1 MSALRAMLSSD
12 PAPLRDALSRVL
24 AITGKEFKQLRRD
37 RITFGMVVGMP
48 LMQVLMFGYAINM
61 DVRHLRAVVVDQ
73 SRTQLAR
80 EWTQDLEATQVIDV
94 VARVASVAEAEALL
108 RRSAVVV
115 GIVIPE
121 DFAARVAQAEQPAT
135 SGSEHPPRAIAQLLV
150 DGSDPTVEGVARQLA
165 LTPLPGRSARES
177 AVAVRTYYNPERR
190 SPVNIVPALIGV
202 ILTMTMVMF
211 TAMAIVRERERG
223 NLEYLITTPV
233 SSGEL
238 MLGKILPYVVIGLIQ
253 VTLVAA
259 IGKWVFAV
267 PLVGTLLDLYL
278 ASLAFIIANLGLGLL
293 ISTAAQNQFQAM
305 QLTIFTLLPSILLS
319 GFMFPF
325 DGMPIAAQWL
335 AYLLP
340 LTHFVQLVRGI
351 VLKGA
356 TLLEMWQP
364 LLALAAFFALTLTAA
379 TKRFHKRLD

>member
-1 MSALRAMLSSD
+1 ML
-12 PAPLRDALSRVL
+12 
-24 AITGKEFKQLRRD
+24 TG
-37 RITFGMVVGMP
+37 
-48 LMQVLMFGYAINM
+48 
-61 DVRHLRAVVVDQ
+61 
-73 SRTQLAR
+73 
-80 EWTQDLEATQVIDV
+80 
-94 VARVASVAEAEALL
+94 
-108 RRSAVVV
+108 
-115 GIVIPE
+115 
-121 DFAARVAQAEQPAT
+121 
-135 SGSEHPPRAIAQLLV
+135 
-150 DGSDPTVEGVARQLA
+150 
-165 LTPLPGRSARES
+165 
-177 AVAVRTYYNPERR
+177 
-190 SPVNIVPALIGV
+190 
-202 ILTMTMVMF
+202 
-211 TAMAIVRERERG
+211 ERERG

-325 DGMPIAAQWL
+325 DGMPPAAQWL

-364 LLALAAFFALTLTAA
+364 LLALAAFFAVTLTAA

>member
-1 MSALRAMLSSD
+1 MRALAARLAHLLD
-12 PAPLRDALSRVL
+12 AHAAPLARVF

-48 LMQVLMFGYAINM
+48 LMQVLLFGYAINM
-61 DVRHLRAVVVDQ
+61 DVRHLRAAVVDQ
-73 SRTQLAR
+73 AQTQLAR
-80 EWTQDLEATQVIDV
+80 EWVQDIEATQVVDV
-94 VARVASVAEAEALL
+94 VARVGSVDEAQALL
-108 RRSAVVV
+108 RRGQVVV
-115 GIVIPE
+115 AIVVPE
-121 DFAARVAQAEQPAT
+121 DFAARVAHAGQRQGDEQA
-135 SGSEHPPRAIAQLLV
+135 RAIAQLLV

-165 LTPLPGRSARES
+165 LTPLPGQSAREA

-238 MLGKILPYVVIGLIQ
+238 MFGKILPYIVIGLVQ
-253 VTLVAA
+253 TTLVVLIA
-259 IGKWVFAV
+259 KFVFAV
-267 PLVGTLLDLYL
+267 PLIGTVADLYL
-278 ASLAFIIANLGLGLL
+278 AALVYIVANLGLGLL
-293 ISTAAQNQFQAM
+293 ISTMAQTQFQAM
-305 QLTIFTLLPSILLS
+305 QLTIFTFLPSILLS

-325 DGMPIAAQWL
+325 DGMPAAAQHI
-335 AYLLP
+335 ANVLP
-340 LTHFVQLVRGI
+340 LTHFVKLVRGI

-356 TLLEMWQP
+356 TVVEMWP
-364 LLALAAFFALTLTAA
+364 EVAALAAFFAVTLFLA

>member
-1 MSALRAMLSSD
+1 MNAFDRFT
-12 PAPLRDALSRVL
+12 PLMDAWSRVL

-48 LMQVLMFGYAINM
+48 LMQVLMFGYAINL
-61 DVRHLRAVVVDQ
+61 DVRHLRAVVVDL
-73 SRTQLAR
+73 SHTQLAR
-80 EWTQDLEATQVIDV
+80 EWVQDLEATQVIDV
-94 VARVASVAEAEALL
+94 VTRVGSVGEAERLL
-108 RRSAVVV
+108 RRSEVVV

-121 DFAARVAQAEQPAT
+121 DF
-135 SGSEHPPRAIAQLLV
+135 GSRIVHAGQRLGEEPPRPIAQLLV

-165 LTPLPGRSARES
+165 LTPLPGTRAAEA
-177 AVAVRTYYNPERR
+177 AVAVRSYYNPERR

-233 SSGEL
+233 GSGEL

-253 VTLVAA
+253 VTLVAL
-259 IGKWVFAV
+259 IGKFVFAV
-267 PLVGTLLDLYL
+267 PLIGTLFDLYL
-278 ASLAFIIANLGLGLL
+278 ASLLFIIANLGLGLL
-293 ISTAAQNQFQAM
+293 ISTVAQTQFEAM

-325 DGMPIAAQWL
+325 DGMPVAAQHL
-335 AYLLP
+335 AQVLP
-340 LTHFVQLVRGI
+340 LTHFVLLVRGI

-356 TLLEMWQP
+356 TAFEMWP
-364 LLALAAFFALTLTAA
+364 ELLALSVFFAITLWAA